1 MCAGIQHKQIVRLY
15 SVRPPLERPNS
26 IRLYSAKPAKTTVG
40 PYCPVFGS
48 KPWAL
53 AFGGAAAPYC
63 CKKHE
68 HPGPAN
74 KQITG
79 NAKGVRQFAKRKK
92 AQNGGKNYLR
102 VIVNR
107 IWFFLEQQGRKQ
119 NRKNGE
125 SLLSILASERFNC
138 PMA

>member
-15 SVRPPLERPNS
+15 SVRQPLERPNS

-40 PYCPVFGS
+40 PYRPGFFS
-48 KPWAL
+48 LSLERLLL
-53 AFGGAAAPYC
+53 AARQHLIVV
-63 CKKHE
+63 KKHE

-102 VIVNR
+102 VIVNQ
-107 IWFFLEQQGRKQ
+107 IWFFL
-119 NRKNGE
+119 
-125 SLLSILASERFNC
+125 
-138 PMA
+138 